1 MFSDP
6 TFWVAVAF
14 VAFVGV
20 AIYYK
25 APGMLTKL
33 LDERAEKIRNDLEE
47 ARRLREEAEKL
58 FADYEARSNAAKQEA
73 EGIIAQARATAER
86 EAKAAEVA
94 LAQTLDRRVK
104 AAQAKIAQAETQAV
118 VEVRRAA
125 VEVAIAA
132 ARKVVSESLSPADAG
147 RLIDRS
153 IGDLG
158 RQIN

>member
-1 MFSDP
+1 MFHDP

-25 APGMLTKL
+25 VPGMLTKM
-33 LDERAEKIRNDLEE
+33 LDERAAKIRSDLEE
-47 ARRLREEAEKL
+47 ARRLRDEAEKL
-58 FADYEARSNAAKQEA
+58 FADYEAKSGAAHKEA
-73 EGIIAQARATAER
+73 EAIIAQAKALAER
-86 EAKAAEVA
+86 EAKAAEAA
-94 LAQTLDRRVK
+94 LERRTK
-104 AAQAKIAQAETQAV
+104 AAEAKIQQAEAQAVA
-118 VEVRRAA
+118 EVRAAA

-132 ARKVVSESLSPADAG
+132 ARKVVSESLSPADAS
-147 RLIDRS
+147 RLVERS

>member
-1 MFSDP
+1 MFHDP

-25 APGMLTKL
+25 APGMLAKL
-33 LDERAEKIRNDLEE
+33 LDERAEKIRKDLDE

-58 FADYEARSNAAKQEA
+58 FADYEAKSKAARQEA
-73 EGIIAQARATAER
+73 EAIIAQARATAER
-86 EAKAAEVA
+86 EAKTAEAALGQA
-94 LAQTLDRRVK
+94 LDRRVK
-104 AAQAKIAQAETQAV
+104 NAQAKIAQAEAQAV
-118 VEVRRAA
+118 AEVRTAA

-132 ARKVVSESLSPADAG
+132 ARRVVAESLTSDDAT

-153 IGDLG
+153 ISDLN
-158 RQIN
+158 RQLN